1 MEFIEDLVEE
11 LKKDVQFVH
20 AFAIVLNGSPSA
32 HRSKKSVYD
41 MLRLFGEIFSKN
53 FWRNARI
60 VATFY
65 SYDSKAVKLRKADGA
80 TEEKWQTDKI
90 KKMKEKIPYLDKVS
104 SFFIVFYNRIFDSK
118 YNISRQKSHKEPSI

>member
-32 HRSKKSVYD
+32 HRSTKSVFD
-41 MLRLFGEIFSKN
+41 MLKLFGEIFSKR
-53 FWRNARI
+53 FWRNAGI

-65 SYDSKAVKLRKADGA
+65 SYDSKAVKLREEDGA

-90 KKMKEKIPYLDKVS
+90 EEMKKKIPYLDEVS
-104 SFFIVFYNRIFDSK
+104 SFSFYRV
-118 YNISRQKSHKEPSI
+118 SHNATMNDLK